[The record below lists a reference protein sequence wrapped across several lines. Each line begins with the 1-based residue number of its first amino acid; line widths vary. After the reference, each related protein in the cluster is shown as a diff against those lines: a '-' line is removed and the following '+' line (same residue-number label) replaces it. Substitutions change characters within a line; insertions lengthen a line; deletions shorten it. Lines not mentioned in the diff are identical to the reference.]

1 MFFILPG
8 GILTTKAS
16 FGDKLPHPGDKT
28 HSRNPSEDFVFGH
41 SNISSLQ
48 SSVAKLSTH
57 QHSTQSQAA
66 TVDANAS
73 ATTRSPASVSP
84 PSVPEA
90 SEDPSPPQEKDADKA
105 TTPTDVPLPT
115 TNGKEVAPEENGSCQ
130 SSLAMPIDASSEI
143 SASSSAA
150 NSRPGSASLNPVL
163 LSLADLQ
170 NPSTF
175 KMDPSQPTK
184 KKITKASFLNP
195 SRSLAE
201 GSTDPSDPLS
211 QLDPLWSLKDKA
223 NKS

>member
-1 MFFILPG
+1 MSG

-57 QHSTQSQAA
+57 QPSIQSQAVM
-66 TVDANAS
+66 VDSNTNV
-73 ATTRSPASVSP
+73 TTHSSASVSP

-90 SEDPSPPQEKDADKA
+90 LEESFQPMEKDSSEAS
-105 TTPTDVPLPT
+105 TPTDVVFSS
-115 TNGKEVAPEENGSCQ
+115 TNGKEVTSEENGSCQ
-130 SSLAMPIDASSEI
+130 SSLAMPVDAPSALEK

-150 NSRPGSASLNPVL
+150 NSRASSASPSLNQLP

-175 KMDPSQPTK
+175 KMDVSQPTK

-211 QLDPLWSLKDKA
+211 QLDPLWSLKDKS